1 MSQLDAFK
9 MGSESYLEV
18 PEPEYLKMMT
28 EDKAVAS
35 FLKPYVHPNATN
47 FEGNFKIMTA

>member
-18 PEPEYLKMMT
+18 PEPEYLKMMI

-35 FLKPYVHPNATN
+35 FLKPYVHPNVLTIHTN
-47 FEGNFKIMTA
+47 ARS